1 MVYAPNNHRK
11 KKSFMIRLSKHSD
24 RDVLIQNMKSNVPQY
39 FAESE
44 IVEFMDYLNEH
55 AEHYYVYEDHGI
67 IIGSGGINY
76 FLDEGMARISWDII
90 HTAHQNRGIG
100 KQLVLYRINEI
111 KKIPKI
117 KFVIVRTS
125 QMVYPFYQQLG
136 FQLEFITKD
145 YWAKGFDLYQMQMN
159 IQV

>member
-55 AEHYYVYEDHGI
+55 AEHYYVYEDHGT

-76 FLDEGMARISWDII
+76 FLDEGVARISWDII
-90 HTAHQNRGIG
+90 HPAHQNRGIG

-125 QMVYPFYQQLG
+125 QMVYPFYCEDSLHIPQL
-136 FQLEFITKD
+136 LKDLIFIKCR
-145 YWAKGFDLYQMQMN
+145 
-159 IQV
+159 

>member
-1 MVYAPNNHRK
+1 MVYTPNNPCK

-24 RDVLIQNMKSNVPQY
+24 IEVLIQNMKSNVPQY

-44 IVEFMDYLNEH
+44 IDEFMDYLNEQ
-55 AEHYYVYEDHGI
+55 AEHYYVYEDHGT

-76 FLDEGMARISWDII
+76 FLDEGVARISWDII
-90 HTAHQNRGIG
+90 HPAHQNRGIG

-111 KKIPKI
+111 KKISKI

>member
-1 MVYAPNNHRK
+1 MVYTPNNHRK
-11 KKSFMIRLSKHSD
+11 KKSIMIRLWIHSD
-24 RDVLIQNMKSNVPQY
+24 REALIQNMKCNVPEY

-44 IVEFMDYLNEH
+44 IVEFMDYLNQN
-55 AEHYYVYEDHGI
+55 AEHYYVYEEQGK

-76 FLDEGMARISWDII
+76 FLDEGVARISWDII
-90 HTAHQNRGIG
+90 HPSHQNRGIG

-136 FQLEFITKD
+136 FELDFITKD

>member
-76 FLDEGMARISWDII
+76 FLDEGVARISWDII
-90 HTAHQNRGIG
+90 HPAHQNRGIG

-111 KKIPKI
+111 KKISKI

>member
-11 KKSFMIRLSKHSD
+11 AKLIMIRLSKHSD
-24 RDVLIQNMKSNVPQY
+24 REVLIQNMKSNVPQY

-44 IVEFMDYLNEH
+44 IVEFMDYLNQH
-55 AEHYYVYEDHGI
+55 AEHYYVYEDQGI

-76 FLDEGMARISWDII
+76 FLDEGVARISWDII
-90 HTAHQNRGIG
+90 HPAHQNRGIG

-111 KKIPKI
+111 KKISKI

>member
-1 MVYAPNNHRK
+1 
-11 KKSFMIRLSKHSD
+11 MIRLWIHSD
-24 RDVLIQNMKSNVPQY
+24 REALIQNMKCNVPEY

-44 IVEFMDYLNEH
+44 IVEFMDYLNQN
-55 AEHYYVYEDHGI
+55 AEHYYVYEDQGK

-76 FLDEGMARISWDII
+76 FLDEGVARISWDII
-90 HTAHQNRGIG
+90 HPSHQNRGIG

-117 KFVIVRTS
+117 KFIIVRTS

-136 FQLEFITKD
+136 FELDFITKD
-145 YWAKGFDLYQMQMN
+145 YWVKGFDLYQMQMN
-159 IQV
+159 IQF

>member
-11 KKSFMIRLSKHSD
+11 AKLIMIRLSKHSD
-24 RDVLIQNMKSNVPQY
+24 REVLIQNMKSNVPQY

-44 IVEFMDYLNEH
+44 IVEFMDYLNQH
-55 AEHYYVYEDHGI
+55 AEHYYVYEDQGI

-76 FLDEGMARISWDII
+76 FLDEGVARISWDII
-90 HTAHQNRGIG
+90 HPAHQNRGIG
-100 KQLVLYRINEI
+100 KQLVFFRINEI
-111 KKIPKI
+111 RKIPKI
-117 KFVIVRTS
+117 KFAIVRTS
-125 QMVYPFYQQLG
+125 QMVYLFYQQVG